1 MPFSTWIGVG
11 RTFVILQGDNLFKV
25 KRRDPTTHANVGRTD
40 VLLAFRQF
48 RYQVFRLGSHLRM
61 PVRDVNVRGAHQQL
75 FTQAIRGSFFYT
87 ERPQSKI
94 KYKREK
100 VLLTVGSAVAATVNA
115 VADRKWPVKWPAT
128 SDP

>member
-25 KRRDPTTHANVGRTD
+25 KRRDPTTHANVGCTD

-48 RYQVFRLGSHLRM
+48 RYQVFRFGSHLRM

-75 FTQAIRGSFFYT
+75 FTQATYAAAFFIQKG
-87 ERPQSKI
+87 PSLK
-94 KYKREK
+94 
-100 VLLTVGSAVAATVNA
+100 
-115 VADRKWPVKWPAT
+115 
-128 SDP
+128 

>member
-25 KRRDPTTHANVGRTD
+25 KRRDPTTHANVGCTD

-75 FTQAIRGSFFYT
+75 FTQAIYAAAFFI
-87 ERPQSKI
+87 QK
-94 KYKREK
+94 
-100 VLLTVGSAVAATVNA
+100 
-115 VADRKWPVKWPAT
+115 
-128 SDP
+128 DPSLK